1 MKPYLVCLHSS
12 PITCSYHSHD
22 CPQTLFDQILN
33 AGKKQLQTDFSSEV
47 SCVIVIV
54 LCNGVRCS
62 GQMVWTLTF
71 GAQGL
76 VKNRLTSFG

>member
-22 CPQTLFDQILN
+22 CPQSLFDQILN

-47 SCVIVIV
+47 SYVVVIV
-54 LCNGVRCS
+54 LCSGVRCS
-62 GQMVWTLTF
+62 DQMVCALTF
-71 GAQGL
+71 GA
-76 VKNRLTSFG
+76 